1 VKTFVEQVGE
11 LRENSQSV
19 SSLSSE
25 INKYI
30 TEKYSPRGKGGF
42 EDFKSFLSGKI
53 YFAEYSTPTK
63 LSDSVK
69 YINRYPMFL
78 FISEEKI
85 GNETICKVI
94 DLNVIPP
101 DFRGEILTKIFDFYF
116 QKISENSKTPNANQ
130 QSLNLDGKS
139 LQILLE
145 GTGYKTSVTGFK
157 RQYLSNVKVVDY
169 TDWVRIPY
177 ISISSI
183 QGLPIEQ
190 IYTSYRSKLKD

>member
-1 VKTFVEQVGE
+1 MKTFIDQLIEIKG
-11 LRENSQSV
+11 NSQSV

-30 TEKYSPRGKGGF
+30 GEKYSPRSKGGL
-42 EDFKSFLSGKI
+42 EDFKSFISGKI

-78 FISEEKI
+78 FISEEKV
-85 GNETICKVI
+85 GNDTICKVI

-101 DFRGEILTKIFDFYF
+101 DLRGEILMKIFDFYF
-116 QKISENSKTPNANQ
+116 QKISGNEKNVNSNQ

-139 LQILLE
+139 LQILFLR
-145 GTGYKTSVTGFK
+145 K
-157 RQYLSNVKVVDY
+157 
-169 TDWVRIPY
+169 
-177 ISISSI
+177 
-183 QGLPIEQ
+183 
-190 IYTSYRSKLKD
+190 